1 MANIMIKRG
10 SEDNIITYV
19 HICDEESDKANI
31 DPREITLGTVCI
43 VLETTGMKVY
53 MARSDKQWVN
63 LSNSAS
69 DEESSDNSESNDE
82 SNP

>member
-19 HICDEESDKANI
+19 HICDEESDMANI
-31 DPREITLGTVCI
+31 DPREITLGTACI
-43 VLETTGMKVY
+43 VLETTGMKVF